1 MGIIGCNV
9 DGYMDDDK
17 FSKPMPWIGIYIAAA
32 SLACLIAVTAD
43 LVLGFRGRKLWFP
56 CKYFCLNAT
65 TLTLI
70 GVALKLSVDLNT
82 SMPQRSDQLAKL
94 TSSAFTCTIMGNSMP
109 SLGVTDKKETMMN
122 VVAMGI
128 LVITMIANIC
138 IQFGTGVIY
147 VFWAEHVVIILLMLI
162 LLMTMFS
169 LDIAIP
175 KMKHYLELKYET
187 NEAMLK
193 ESLSR
198 MEEEDTGQLIN
209 NLRDELMRVWMMAH
223 TSSPQFVLGRSV
235 TCTASGAFCLLST
248 LALAEA
254 MLRSYLMPWSLR
266 FCSGDSDYKWS
277 TTLILIVQVAAVAVG
292 TIAPAFRWFTAIT
305 YRWPNVRHKNS
316 KRRLQVEGYWI
327 DRLELMKERPLGY
340 RIQNRQFR
348 KIAHD
353 AKLLLLNLFIKM
365 QVGIV
370 LLSKATQF
378 ISISLMCLVL
388 ECYQRCKRLK
398 SNFNNNVSSISSVAE
413 SKPDLKRFVLHLEG
427 EEELVEVMMKNN
439 RDATNHWFHVGEKNE
454 PKQVIELIQD
464 KCSVLQGFKGVATF
478 DSDQVL
484 SLHPV
489 EALYGWSLPLV
500 TLASIIVAI
509 PNINRLKVKNLIGA
523 LNEGLLYV
531 KFIENNMDKEGKLSK
546 LRMAADIVWLGV
558 DLYDKWLDVDLYKL
572 SLQGKSPKETIERL
586 AEAAKIRYDK
596 FKAKYRHICNRVAP
610 SSWPIKILASNSMY
624 RISQTSLLNNEIMSS
639 ERLFEALTEMICD
652 ILGACLTNLPHVIST
667 KCLNS
672 AIEEREESVRYAVCM
687 LGQTHRIIE
696 MLEKRTFPSLDFS
709 KGTNI
714 EDWRLMHKIE
724 ALDID

>member
-1 MGIIGCNV
+1 
-9 DGYMDDDK
+9 
-17 FSKPMPWIGIYIAAA
+17 
-32 SLACLIAVTAD
+32 
-43 LVLGFRGRKLWFP
+43 
-56 CKYFCLNAT
+56 
-65 TLTLI
+65 
-70 GVALKLSVDLNT
+70 
-82 SMPQRSDQLAKL
+82 
-94 TSSAFTCTIMGNSMP
+94 MP
-109 SLGVTDKKETMMN
+109 SLGVTDTKETMMN

-147 VFWAEHVVIILLMLI
+147 VFWAEHVVIMLLMLI

-169 LDIAIP
+169 LAIAIP

-193 ESLSR
+193 ESSSR
-198 MEEEDTGQLIN
+198 MEEEATDQVIN

-235 TCTASGAFCLLST
+235 TCTASGVFSLLST
-248 LALAEA
+248 LGLAEA
-254 MLRSYLMPWSLR
+254 ILRSYLMPRSLR
-266 FCSGDSDYKWS
+266 FCSGESDYKWS
-277 TTLILIVQVAAVAVG
+277 TTLILIVQVAAVAIG
-292 TIAPAFRWFTAIT
+292 TIAPAFRWFTAIS

-316 KRRLQVEGYWI
+316 KRRFQVEGYWI

-340 RIQNRQFR
+340 RIQNRQYR

-353 AKLLLLNLFIKM
+353 AKLLLLHLLIKM

-370 LLSKATQF
+370 LMSKATQF
-378 ISISLMCLVL
+378 ISISLTRLVL
-388 ECYQRCKRLK
+388 VCCEPCKRLK
-398 SNFNNNVSSISSVAE
+398 SNFSNNVSGISSGAE
-413 SKPDLKRFVLHLEG
+413 SKPDLRRFVLHLEG
-427 EEELVEVMMKNN
+427 EEDLVDVMMKNN
-439 RDATNHWFHVGEKNE
+439 CDATNHWFHVGERNE
-454 PKQVIELIQD
+454 PKQVIELIEE

-484 SLHPV
+484 PLHSV
-489 EALYGWSLPLV
+489 EAPYGWSLPLV
-500 TLASIIVAI
+500 TLSSIIVAL
-509 PNINRLKVKNLIGA
+509 PNSNRIKVKNLIGA

-531 KFIENNMDKEGKLSK
+531 KFIENNLDKDGKLTK
-546 LRMAADIVWLGV
+546 VRMAADIVWLGV

-572 SLQGKSPKETIERL
+572 FLQGKSPKETIETL
-586 AEAAKIRYDK
+586 AEAAKTRYDK
-596 FKAKYRHICNRVAP
+596 FKAKYKHICNRVAP

-624 RISQTSLLNNEIMSS
+624 RITQTILLNNEIMSS
-639 ERLFEALTEMICD
+639 ERLLEALLTEMICD

-687 LGQTHRIIE
+687 LGQTKRIIE

-709 KGTNI
+709 RGTNI

-724 ALDID
+724 ALDND